1 MEATRGIRRTWVAL
15 EREGV
20 RIAILAAAIL
30 SMYAVGI
37 ALLLTFAPGHEGF
50 VGTATLAYTLGL
62 RHAFDADHIAA
73 IDNTTRKLR
82 HSHEQRPLGVG
93 FFFSLGH
100 SAVVLALTVVG
111 ALVTHAVPSIS
122 GSTGFIGAGVSGV
135 FLWVVGLLNLAVL
148 MDILRV
154 AARMRAGTYDEGQLE
169 EMLVPRGLLMRLGLD
184 RLFRF
189 VSSSW
194 QMLPVGLLFGLGF
207 ETATEIALLALGA
220 GAAVAGLPFSATLC
234 LPIMFAAGMS
244 TVDTIDGVLMA
255 HAYDWALRRPVRK
268 VFYNL
273 TITSLSVIVAL
284 LVGTVQLL
292 HVAISLLNLQ
302 GGLWSWIA
310 GLDFE
315 VLGYAMA
322 GLFLS
327 TWLGSLLLWRMLRI
341 EQRWTPGA
349 TVSAGASITGGA
361 GVDDG
366 V

>member
-1 MEATRGIRRTWVAL
+1 VRL

-20 RIAILAAAIL
+20 RIAIIVALIAG
-30 SMYAVGI
+30 MYAVGI
-37 ALLLTFAPGHEGF
+37 ALLLTYAPGHDGF
-50 VGTATLAYTLGL
+50 VGTAMLAYTLGL

-82 HSHEQRPLGVG
+82 HDHHRRPVGVG

-100 SAVVLALTVVG
+100 STVVLVLTVVG
-111 ALVTHAVPSIS
+111 ALVTHAVPNI
-122 GSTGFIGAGVSGV
+122 GDSTGFIGASVSGL
-135 FLWVVGLLNLAVL
+135 FLWIVGLLNLAVL
-148 MDILRV
+148 LDIARV
-154 AARMRAGTYDEGQLE
+154 ASRMRAGAYDETGLE
-169 EMLVPRGLLMRLGLD
+169 EMLGPRGLLMRLGLD

-189 VSSSW
+189 VTRSW

-220 GAAVAGLPFSATLC
+220 GAAVAGLPVTAMLA
-234 LPIMFAAGMS
+234 LPILFAAGMS
-244 TVDTIDGVLMA
+244 TVDTIDGIMMA

-292 HVAISLLNLQ
+292 HVAIALLDLK
-302 GGLWSWIA
+302 GGFWRWIE
-310 GLDFE
+310 GLDFQ

-322 GLFLS
+322 VLFLA
-327 TWLGSLLLWRMLRI
+327 TWLVSLLLWRVLRI
-341 EQRWTPGA
+341 EERW
-349 TVSAGASITGGA
+349 SAGVGH
-361 GVDDG
+361 GV
-366 V
+366 